1 MRTTTRTLL
10 VALAAAALSGCAYHA
25 GSYNYPGYQVGV
37 AQTVRFGIVDSV
49 RQVEIN
55 PAPTGVGTATGAA
68 LGGIA
73 GSNVGGGSGQ
83 VAGAIGGMLLGGLIG
98 SHIEADANKRLGIEV
113 TVLLDSG
120 QYIAIVQEADEPFRN
135 GDRVRI
141 LSGNG
146 TTRVTH

>member
-1 MRTTTRTLL
+1 MNDITRTLL
-10 VALAAAALSGCAYHA
+10 VASLAAALSGCAYHA
-25 GSYNYPGYQVGV
+25 GSQNYSGYQVGV
-37 AQTVRFGIVDSV
+37 AQTVRFGVVESV
-49 RQVEIN
+49 RQVQIS

-98 SHIEADANKRLGIEV
+98 SHIEADANKRVGVEV

-120 QYIAIVQEADEPFRN
+120 NYVAIVQEADEAFRP